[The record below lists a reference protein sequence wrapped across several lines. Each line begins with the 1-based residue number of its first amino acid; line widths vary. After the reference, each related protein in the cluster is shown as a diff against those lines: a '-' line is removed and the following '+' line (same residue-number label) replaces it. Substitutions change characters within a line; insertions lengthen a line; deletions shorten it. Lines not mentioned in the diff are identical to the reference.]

1 MTQLGESIAPG
12 DLLSDEEHSEK
23 TCPWHQKN
31 QGQGSEMEEPIPDD
45 DAPDAIPANKGGT
58 LGKNLTAAGDTT
70 PDATE
75 VTITYVKG
83 SKLRYKAGRKTK
95 TVQTYKES
103 DEDVPY
109 DLQYAPHHLIPGNES
124 LKNSG
129 VVPFM
134 GDKSSIKK
142 YSNASHIKKNQFI
155 GYDVNSA
162 KNGVWLP
169 SPYALSNKN
178 GWPAEQGMDV
188 LKKRPGI
195 DLSQTEDFKEAYVAE
210 SIRQSGNLQFHMRHV
225 DYSDMVR
232 KTLDAIG
239 DKMAGMA
246 SGNCPIAAMSASE
259 DGEFDAPYGLVGRLN
274 VLSANLKRHLIGKI
288 WREPLFTDEMTK
300 KYAQDLRDTK
310 KSLKITKV
318 M

>member
-1 MTQLGESIAPG
+1 MTQLGESIDPE
-12 DLLSDEEHSEK
+12 DVLSTEDHNEK
-23 TCPWHQKN
+23 TCPWHQKI

-45 DAPDAIPANKGGT
+45 DAPDAIPANEGGK

-70 PDATE
+70 PDAKS
-75 VTITYVKG
+75 VTISYEKG

-95 TVQTYKES
+95 TVQTYHES
-103 DEDVPY
+103 DDDAEY

-134 GDKSSIKK
+134 GDKSSVKK
-142 YSNASHIKKNQFI
+142 YSGGSHIKKNQFI

-188 LKKRPGI
+188 LKRRPNI
-195 DLSQTEDFKEAYVAE
+195 DLSETEDFKDAYVAA
-210 SIRQSGNLQFHMRHV
+210 SITESGNLQFHMRHV
-225 DYSDMVR
+225 DYSDYVR
-232 KTLDAIG
+232 KTLDAIAE
-239 DKMAGMA
+239 KLAGMA

-259 DGEFDAPYGLVGRLN
+259 DGQFDAPYGLVGRLN

-288 WREPLFTDEMTK
+288 WREPLFTDELTK
-300 KYAQDLRDTK
+300 KYAQDLRGTK